1 MKIKWGKGAYGMMHY
16 LRMVASGHYQLEWQ
30 GDVVD
35 VKKLTGARRSSFGW
49 FVFVNGYP
57 QYEAKT
63 LDAALYWVDNVWG
76 NEPVM
81 TRNILNPAGGE
92 FPIARKQKGGCC
104 DPGTELYHCM

>member
-1 MKIKWGKGAYGMMHY
+1 MKVRWGKSTYGMMRGMH
-16 LRMVASGHYQLEWQ
+16 MVAPGHYQLKWQ

-35 VKKLTGARRSSFGW
+35 VKKLGGARVKLKWVVS
-49 FVFVNGYP
+49 VNGHP
-57 QYEAKT
+57 RHEAAAM
-63 LDAALYWVDNVWG
+63 DAAMLWVDNVWG